1 VRRRPHRA
9 WQLLAVAALI
19 AASCGETPAGETTT
33 TSSAVTTVTT
43 VDTTIHSTTA
53 PPTGRPVALSDLV
66 GRWESA
72 ANSVVFDEG
81 GSYELFELDAGGT
94 ESPTGVIGFVAL
106 QDGQLIFA
114 TSANP
119 NPCPGETGVYDGE
132 LVGEILHLSVVEDP
146 CAFREEAFA
155 SSFSPDS
162 PTTTTGPDAVI
173 SDLSGSWENEASV
186 LRVNDAGDY
195 VVLGPNADPDRPLT
209 GGFVAREEGNFIF
222 VSGVAGECPGQTGVY
237 SAEFEDDLLTLTVV
251 DDPCAARVAW
261 FEPVYTAA
269 NG

>member
-1 VRRRPHRA
+1 MRRRPLRA
-9 WQLLAVAALI
+9 WPLLAVVALI
-19 AASCGETPAGETTT
+19 LASCGGTPAGETTT
-33 TSSAVTTVTT
+33 TSSTVTTVTT
-43 VDTTIHSTTA
+43 VDTTITSTTS
-53 PPTGRPVALSDLV
+53 PPARPVALSDLV
-66 GRWESA
+66 GRWESE
-72 ANSVVFDEG
+72 ANSLVFDEG

-132 LVGEILHLSVVEDP
+132 LVGEVLHLTVVEDP

-155 SSFSPDS
+155 APFSRVS

-173 SDLSGSWENEASV
+173 SDLSGSWENERSV

-195 VVLGPNADPDRPLT
+195 VVLGPDADPDRPLT

-237 SAEFEDDLLTLTVV
+237 GAVIEDGQLTLTVV
-251 DDPCAARVAW
+251 DDPCTARVGW
-261 FEPVYTAA
+261 FEPVFTLAD
-269 NG
+269 G